1 MEVYLDNSATTR
13 CSERVRDIVLHTMDA
28 AYGNPSSLHTKGMEA
43 EKYVRDAARKIA
55 KTLKVREK
63 EICFTSGGTESN
75 NLALIGSA
83 FAGRRRGKRII
94 STAVEHSSVSH
105 ALKFLEGHG
114 FEVVYLPVDRDGVIS
129 PEALEEAV
137 NDDTILVSIMHVN
150 NEIGA
155 IEPVEQAGEII
166 QRKNPG
172 ALFHVDAVQSYGK
185 IPIRPAQWG
194 ISLLSVSGHKIHG
207 PKGAGFLYIREKT
220 KIEPLSYGGGQQ
232 SGMRS
237 GTLNVPGIAGLGE
250 AAWEMHENLEENRER
265 LYQLREDFA
274 GRVTGIEG
282 IVINGR
288 SGRGSAP
295 HIVSVSIPG
304 VRSEVM
310 LHALEAE
317 GIYVSAGSACS
328 SHRTAG
334 SATLRAAGL
343 PPQLLDATLR
353 FSFSV
358 STSREEIDYTVE
370 KMRELVPQLR
380 RYT

>member
-150 NEIGA
+150 N
-155 IEPVEQAGEII
+155 
-166 QRKNPG
+166 
-172 ALFHVDAVQSYGK
+172 
-185 IPIRPAQWG
+185 
-194 ISLLSVSGHKIHG
+194 
-207 PKGAGFLYIREKT
+207 
-220 KIEPLSYGGGQQ
+220 
-232 SGMRS
+232 
-237 GTLNVPGIAGLGE
+237 
-250 AAWEMHENLEENRER
+250 
-265 LYQLREDFA
+265 
-274 GRVTGIEG
+274 
-282 IVINGR
+282 
-288 SGRGSAP
+288 
-295 HIVSVSIPG
+295 
-304 VRSEVM
+304 
-310 LHALEAE
+310 
-317 GIYVSAGSACS
+317 
-328 SHRTAG
+328 
-334 SATLRAAGL
+334 
-343 PPQLLDATLR
+343 
-353 FSFSV
+353 
-358 STSREEIDYTVE
+358 
-370 KMRELVPQLR
+370 
-380 RYT
+380 